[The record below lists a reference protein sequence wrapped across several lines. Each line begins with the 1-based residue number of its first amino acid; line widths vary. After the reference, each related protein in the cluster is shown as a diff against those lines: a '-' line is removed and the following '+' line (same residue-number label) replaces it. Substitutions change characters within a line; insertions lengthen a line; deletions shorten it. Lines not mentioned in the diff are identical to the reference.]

1 MRNAFTYAAA
11 SHSNAPVASLSWR
24 SQPGA
29 TSKPFDQVS
38 TPSSPN
44 TRAKYAG
51 SRKGSIMGPF
61 PSRMALKSYCP
72 AMPSLKVA
80 RSRYPPRCL
89 IFATLIIVETHDLGE
104 RHTSPCPPPIIL
116 QFAAVRQCPLL
127 HKVHGVRGKMAFND
141 LPGLDRDVG
150 FMPTIGRK
158 EVRRRVIDEKH
169 SDRDAVEVRDSRH
182 GFLSRCHVRACSAHP
197 SS

>member
-1 MRNAFTYAAA
+1 MRKVFTYAAA
-11 SHSNAPVASLSWR
+11 SRSNAPVASISLR

-29 TSKPFDQVS
+29 TSKPLGQGS
-38 TPSSPN
+38 TPSSTNPRPN
-44 TRAKYAG
+44 AAG
-51 SRKGSIMGPF
+51 PRKGPTMDPF
-61 PSRMALKSYCP
+61 PSRMAVKSYSP
-72 AMPSLKVA
+72 AMPLLKVA

-104 RHTSPCPPPIIL
+104 RHTSPRPPPIIL

-150 FMPTIGRK
+150 FMP
-158 EVRRRVIDEKH
+158 
-169 SDRDAVEVRDSRH
+169 
-182 GFLSRCHVRACSAHP
+182 L
-197 SS
+197 

>member
-1 MRNAFTYAAA
+1 MRKVFTYTAA
-11 SHSNAPVASLSWR
+11 SRSNAPVASISWR

-29 TSKPFDQVS
+29 TSKPFGQVR
-38 TPSSPN
+38 TPSSTN

-61 PSRMALKSYCP
+61 PSRMAVKSYCP

-80 RSRYPPRCL
+80 RSRCPPRCL

-104 RHTSPCPPPIIL
+104 RHTGPCPPPIIL

-127 HKVHGVRGKMAFND
+127 HKVRGRGGKMAVDD
-141 LPGLDRDVG
+141 LPGLDRELHARYRPQG
-150 FMPTIGRK
+150 SAAAG
-158 EVRRRVIDEKH
+158 
-169 SDRDAVEVRDSRH
+169 DR
-182 GFLSRCHVRACSAHP
+182 
-197 SS
+197 